1 MLWHV
6 CNMYVMFVYS
16 CIDDMLS
23 FRRNDHHGRGES
35 GRRRHPSGNRP
46 LSTISDSVDPAYI
59 LGLDRSDE
67 VGVRR
72 KKSFVHISK
81 VVLFMLG
88 TFSSF
93 L

>member
-1 MLWHV
+1 MCGV
-6 CNMYVMFVYS
+6 SVYS
-16 CIDDMLS
+16 CIDIMLY

-72 KKSFVHISK
+72 KRLCIYMLSFSRA
-81 VVLFMLG
+81 
-88 TFSSF
+88 
-93 L
+93 

>member
-6 CNMYVMFVYS
+6 CSMCVLFVYS
-16 CIDDMLS
+16 FIDIMLY

-72 KKSFVHISK
+72 KNLLLVCR
-81 VVLFMLG
+81 VVLVMYG
-88 TFSSF
+88 IFSSC